1 MNIKR
6 TILYKDE
13 NNLQYFGFS
22 LCIFLL
28 IFCYILL
35 RAFFTEPLHDEVST
49 FYFYIYHADFLEND
63 LYTDANNHLLNSIL
77 GFGINR
83 YLAESFFL
91 FRLPNVL
98 SFPIY
103 FFSCFGILKHLK
115 VEWQKIIGI
124 TALSTIPFILEY
136 FAYSRGYGIG
146 MAFFMLALYCLLR
159 YMKNQ
164 NNWTTSLL
172 FFSLWIAVFA
182 NLIFINISAVII
194 GFLILDVIIN
204 KKNWIG
210 FSILT
215 FLFLTALSPFV
226 YLVFRLKESGALY
239 YGTLDGLWDVTGK
252 SLSEMV
258 FFTSGTVAFLLV
270 SIIILLLLIGL
281 IRLFN
286 SHWKQ
291 NLATPLAVFS
301 GLFFGN
307 LILILGLAFILKVN
321 YPEDRTG
328 MQLIPLF
335 ILSFIFLIDALPKF
349 KYTALLLL
357 FFPLSFL
364 TKISFHSSIYS
375 PDQRMSNSFYSE
387 IKKHMKDETT
397 IASYHMNT
405 WTWNWNESFSAKKHS
420 VLLTD
425 YPDAPV
431 YDIILAKKNTIK
443 NKAIFD
449 LYDTIAVDPRTHDL
463 GLKIKNPLKK
473 ELLSSSSSA
482 NSWVNWEYF
491 NLFDSDSLEHVPL
504 NQAFQITTEFDLS
517 TYTEKQNLQLVFQ
530 SFDAEGQQ
538 LERIF
543 YPIGLVY
550 RNQLTNVH
558 LKHHFVLPK
567 FSRETKVIKVYVWN
581 KDMTPYE
588 VKNGKCYLYTV
599 KK

>member
-1 MNIKR
+1 MLHQLK
-6 TILYKDE
+6 TYKGIAFV
-13 NNLQYFGFS
+13 L
-22 LCIFLL
+22 FLFV
-28 IFCYILL
+28 FCYILL
-35 RAFFTEPLHDEVST
+35 RAFFTEPLHDEVGT

-83 YLAESFFL
+83 YLGESFFL

-103 FFSCFGILKHLK
+103 FFSCYGILKHLK
-115 VEWQKIIGI
+115 IEWQKIVGI

-146 MAFFMLALYCLLR
+146 MAFFMLALYSMLR
-159 YMKNQ
+159 YLKNA
-164 NNWTTSLL
+164 NNWLLLLL

-182 NLIFINISAVII
+182 NLIFINVSAVIV
-194 GFLILDVIIN
+194 GFLILQVILN
-204 KKNWIG
+204 KKKWIS

-215 FLFLTALSPFV
+215 LLFLTALSPFV

-239 YGTLDGLWDVTGK
+239 YGTLDGIWDVTGK

-258 FFTSGTVAFLLV
+258 FFTSGVFTFILV
-270 SIIILLLLIGL
+270 SVILLLLLIGL

-286 SHWKQ
+286 SNWKQ
-291 NLATPLAVFS
+291 NLASPLGVFLS
-301 GLFFGN
+301 LFFGN
-307 LILILGLAFILKVN
+307 LILILALAFILKVN

-335 ILSFIFLIDALPKF
+335 IISFIFLIDALPKF
-349 KYTALLLL
+349 KYAALLLL

-364 TKISFHSSIYS
+364 TKISLHSSIYS
-375 PDQRMSNSFYSE
+375 PDQRMSNEFYAKV
-387 IKKHMKDETT
+387 KKHMKNETT
-397 IASYHMNT
+397 IASYHMNV
-405 WTWNWNESFSAKKHS
+405 WTWNWNESFSEKKHS

-449 LYDTIAVDPRTHDL
+449 LYDTIAVDARTHDL
-463 GLKIKNPLKK
+463 ALKIKQPLKK
-473 ELLSSSSSA
+473 ELLASTSA
-482 NSWVNWEYF
+482 VNTWVNWEYF
-491 NLFDSDSLEHVPL
+491 NLFESDSLAHIPV
-504 NQAFQITTEFDLS
+504 NQAFQLTTEFDLF
-517 TYTEKQNLQLVFQ
+517 TYTKKQNLQLVFQ
-530 SFDAEGQQ
+530 TFDENGQQ
-538 LERIF
+538 IERIF

-550 RNQLTNVH
+550 RHEVTNAH

-567 FSRETKVIKVYVWN
+567 FSKHTKIIKVYIWN
-581 KDMTPYE
+581 KDQTPYE

-599 KK
+599 NK